1 MGGGSAVW
9 KLPERSGGSFQTALR
24 EFPGGLIGEGG
35 MRALQVV
42 VLPVAFAQHFCFQ
55 QGGKGLP
62 VEELVAEPAVE
73 AFAVGV
79 LPWTAG
85 FDIEGFKSSPP
96 DPVLHGLCD
105 ELRAIVAA
113 DELRRAAVRP
123 DGGLQNADDVLGFH

>member
-62 VEELVAEPAVE
+62 VEELSWFSVNVRKCVE
-73 AFAVGV
+73 DQA
-79 LPWTAG
+79 TAG
-85 FDIEGFKSSPP
+85 
-96 DPVLHGLCD
+96 VVCGLVFWGGRGMVC
-105 ELRAIVAA
+105 RAI
-113 DELRRAAVRP
+113 LRR
-123 DGGLQNADDVLGFH
+123 